1 MKIND
6 VGTVGVVGS
15 GLMGSGI
22 ALNFALAGY
31 QTIMSDLDDEAL
43 TVAKARIDA
52 ALSMFVDEGLTTTA
66 EANKAVDCIEVT
78 TELQDLARRS
88 DFITEAIVE
97 RLEDKQKLFR
107 YLDQTCPSHTVI
119 VSNTSSL
126 KISDIGKGV
135 GRQKKLGLTH
145 YFVPPHIVPGVEIA
159 RGPGTDD
166 ATFQLLYDLMKS
178 IRKVPIRVL
187 KERSGYLIN
196 TINDALAWEAGRLW
210 AEGVA
215 SAEDIELGIKS
226 TMGFRMPY
234 YGPFGHYDYSGT
246 WRWPPDVLEKK
257 LVPPDSIPSRQD
269 AEQRYKERLIDGPFF
284 MDPEKMQEDEERRD
298 RDFIRRLKSRYPR
311 EGGE

>member
-6 VGTVGVVGS
+6 IGTVGVVGS

-52 ALSMFVDEGLTTTA
+52 ALAMFVEEGLTTTA
-66 EANKAVDCIEVT
+66 EADKAVACIEVT
-78 TELQDLARRS
+78 TELEDLACRS

-159 RGPGTDD
+159 KGPGTDD
-166 ATFQLLYDLMKS
+166 GTFQLLYDLMKS

>member
-6 VGTVGVVGS
+6 IGTVGVVGS

-22 ALNFALAGY
+22 ALNFALGGY

-52 ALSMFVDEGLTTTA
+52 ALAMFVDEGLTTTA
-66 EANKAVDCIEVT
+66 EANKAVACIEVT

-126 KISDIGKGV
+126 KVSDIGKGV

-159 RGPGTDD
+159 KGPGTDD

>member
-52 ALSMFVDEGLTTTA
+52 ALAMFVDEGLTTTA

>member
-1 MKIND
+1 MKVND
-6 VGTVGVVGS
+6 IGTVGVVGS

-52 ALSMFVDEGLTTTA
+52 ALAMFVDEGLTTTA

-107 YLDQTCPSHTVI
+107 YLDQTCPPHTVI

>member
-52 ALSMFVDEGLTTTA
+52 ALAMFVDEGLTTTA
-66 EANKAVDCIEVT
+66 EANKAVACIEVT
-78 TELQDLARRS
+78 TKLQDLARRS

-159 RGPGTDD
+159 KGPGTDD

-269 AEQRYKERLIDGPFF
+269 AEKSYKERLIDGPFF

>member
-1 MKIND
+1 MAIND

-31 QTIMSDLDDEAL
+31 QTIMYDLDEDAL
-43 TVAKARIDA
+43 AVAKARIDA
-52 ALSMFVDEGLTTTA
+52 ALAMFMDEGLTTTA
-66 EANKAVDCIEVT
+66 EANNAVACIET
-78 TELQDLARRS
+78 TTDLDDLARRS

-97 RLEDKQKLFR
+97 RLEDKQQLFR

-126 KISDIGKGV
+126 KLSDIGVGV
-135 GRQKKLGLTH
+135 GRQKNLGLTH

-159 RGPGTDD
+159 KGPGTSD

-246 WRWPPDVLEKK
+246 WRWPPDVLDKK

-284 MDPEKMQEDEERRD
+284 MDPEKMPEDEERRD
-298 RDFIRRLKSRYPR
+298 RDFIRRLKSLYPR
-311 EGGE
+311 DGGE

>member
-1 MKIND
+1 MAIE
-6 VGTVGVVGS
+6 GIRIVGVVGS

-31 QTIMSDLDDEAL
+31 ETIMSDLDEGAL
-43 TVAKARIDA
+43 AGAMKRIDTV
-52 ALSMFVDEGLTTTA
+52 LSMFNEEGLTDQA
-66 EANKAVDCIEVT
+66 EAAAAVARIET
-78 TELQDLARRS
+78 TTDLDTLAKSS

-97 RLEDKQKLFR
+97 RLEDKQELFR
-107 YLDQTCPSHTVI
+107 HLDQVCPPHTVI

-126 KISDIGKGV
+126 KLSDIGEGV
-135 GRQKKLGLTH
+135 GRQENLGLTH

-159 RGPGTDD
+159 KGPGTSD
-166 ATFQLLYDLMKS
+166 ATFELLYDLMKA

-246 WRWPPDVLEKK
+246 WRWPPDVLDKK
-257 LVPPDSIPSRQD
+257 LVPPDSIPARQD
-269 AEQRYKERLIDGPFF
+269 AERSYKERLIEGPFF
-284 MDPEKMQEDEERRD
+284 MDPD
-298 RDFIRRLKSRYPR
+298 RLKALYPR
-311 EGGE
+311 GEST